1 MRGVG
6 NMGETSVLVIEDD
19 KLLAEMYRQYL
30 TADGHSVCVAL
41 DGEAGL
47 IAAQTQLPSVI
58 YLDLQ
63 LPKLNGVEVLERL
76 RLMPDLKDI
85 PVIILSNFSEPR
97 LRQRCLMLGAVDYL
111 VKAETRLA
119 QVSQRARQVAAG

>member
-1 MRGVG
+1 
-6 NMGETSVLVIEDD
+6 MGETRVLVIEDD

-97 LRQRCLMLGAVDYL
+97 LRRQCLMLGAVDYL
-111 VKAETRLA
+111 VKADTRLA

>member
-6 NMGETSVLVIEDD
+6 NMGETRVLVIEDD

-76 RLMPDLKDI
+76 R
-85 PVIILSNFSEPR
+85 
-97 LRQRCLMLGAVDYL
+97 QRCLMLGAVDYL

>member
-1 MRGVG
+1 MRQHRPLA
-6 NMGETSVLVIEDD
+6 VL
-19 KLLAEMYRQYL
+19 
-30 TADGHSVCVAL
+30 
-41 DGEAGL
+41 
-47 IAAQTQLPSVI
+47 
-58 YLDLQ
+58 LDLHLPDFDGDEILRQ
-63 LPKLNGVEVLERL
+63 LRDDPSTAS
-76 RLMPDLKDI
+76 I

>member
-1 MRGVG
+1 
-6 NMGETSVLVIEDD
+6 MGETSVLVIEDD

-47 IAAQTQLPSVI
+47 LAAQIQMPSVI